1 MATLDPTNQVSA
13 TLDLF
18 TVSSMHQQALVDL
31 IVSEQVAA
39 WRELPQFVS
48 ASVHCSRDG
57 VRVFTYGQWRPR
69 FDLRGLPQLAA
80 LAEFFPSERHL
91 LEVFASRSRGDQPIP
106 IVAGGTKVTHL
117 AEFRMQPARQPRL
130 LELSSAEVGRSLDA
144 APGLL
149 SATFHRSL
157 DGTRV
162 FNYGRWESE
171 EAFQVILKQ
180 PGFNPSQGSYW
191 DGIARNEFHLY
202 DVVHVEDGPAS

>member
-13 TLDLF
+13 ALDLF
-18 TVSSMHQQALVDL
+18 TVAPVHQQALVDAL
-31 IVSEQVAA
+31 VSEQVAA
-39 WRELPQFVS
+39 WRGLPQFVS
-48 ASVHCSRDG
+48 AGVHRSRDG
-57 VRVFTYGQWRPR
+57 VRVFTYSQWRPR
-69 FDLRGLPQLAA
+69 FDPRGLPQPAS
-80 LAEFFPSERHL
+80 LAEFFPADRCV
-91 LEVFASRSRGDQPIP
+91 LEVFASRSRGDKPIT
-106 IVAGGTKVTHL
+106 ITAGGGTVTHL
-117 AEFRMQPARQPRL
+117 AEFRLRPAQQPHL
-130 LELSSAEVGRSLDA
+130 VELSSGEVGRSLDA

-162 FNYGRWESE
+162 FNYGQWESE

-180 PGFNPSQGSYW
+180 PGFNPNQGSYW